1 MEKIVY
7 TPSEVAKLLH
17 IRPQTVYT
25 LLENGTIPALRLN
38 TRWKIPI
45 SAFNEWMKS
54 EELARK
60 GNKT

>member
-17 IRPQTVYT
+17 IRPQTVYA

-38 TRWKIPI
+38 TRWRVPI
-45 SAFNEWMKS
+45 DAFNEWLKS
-54 EELARK
+54 EGWARK